1 MESWQF
7 LSTDILPGW
16 KQSALER
23 LICFYSPPT
32 DKSVR
37 GRVRLTVQQAEAG
50 SDGKLRRSREYDG
63 TKGSARSRLKKGGWS
78 NSRV

>member
-7 LSTDILPGW
+7 LSADILPGW

-23 LICFYSPPT
+23 LICFYSRPA

-37 GRVRLTVQQAEAG
+37 GRVRLTVQQRVEAG

-63 TKGSARSRLKKGGWS
+63 TKGSARSRLK
-78 NSRV
+78 